1 MNHSEGA
8 IMATAT
14 VNTVNTATLPERI
27 EHKMVGPAH
36 VTVYTPA
43 SVYTDAPARA
53 NVHVAGVT
61 FDNRQNKLAYINRMA
76 TKYHAWWRVVLRRE
90 PKNQWW
96 RVVLRREP
104 KNQTDPNAIAV
115 HVVLITKAPDKSGKK
130 QHWIK
135 VGYLPKAYARLVH
148 DINDIVVD
156 NATINPWRDFK
167 TGKPDK
173 SGKKQH
179 WIKVGYLPKAY
190 ARLVHDIND
199 IVVDNATINPWRD
212 FKTGKLSYSMKLHC
226 INKTLD
232 DQN

>member
-1 MNHSEGA
+1 
-8 IMATAT
+8 MATATGNT

-90 PKNQWW
+90 PKNQ
-96 RVVLRREP
+96 
-104 KNQTDPNAIAV
+104 TDPNAIAV
-115 HVVLITKAPDKSGKK
+115 HVVLITKTPDKSGKK

-135 VGYLPKAYARLVH
+135 VGYLPKE
-148 DINDIVVD
+148 
-156 NATINPWRDFK
+156 
-167 TGKPDK
+167 
-173 SGKKQH
+173 
-179 WIKVGYLPKAY
+179 Y

-226 INKTLD
+226 INTTLD